1 MPVIKT
7 EDAALAAIANGMI
20 FSDSQNQQYIF
31 SVPNLQDA
39 SDNLKSTNTLKSFFS
54 GVKSPNN
61 TKTHLKTKSGS
72 NSRMQTSTKFPAVEE
87 SGPVTEDSHE
97 EDEALK
103 TKTSIIDDA
112 KMNKT
117 KNIEK

>member
-1 MPVIKT
+1 
-7 EDAALAAIANGMI
+7 
-20 FSDSQNQQYIF
+20 
-31 SVPNLQDA
+31 
-39 SDNLKSTNTLKSFFS
+39 
-54 GVKSPNN
+54 
-61 TKTHLKTKSGS
+61 
-72 NSRMQTSTKFPAVEE
+72 MQTKTKFPAVEE